1 MQPSA
6 KRRAGNQIG
15 KDNDDDE
22 VEGVDPGTW
31 QSDPDQ
37 ISRRRKVKARRA
49 GDMPEGGASVPSSY
63 NPFSEISLAAPSLN
77 LNQIAETNLLPSA
90 EGSLEL
96 YPHPC
101 FRPGHQEQCFKAVV
115 MVIFWLMQLPQK
127 AT

>member
-1 MQPSA
+1 ML
-6 KRRAGNQIG
+6 KRFAEHCAYNISHLQ
-15 KDNDDDE
+15 

-49 GDMPEGGASVPSSY
+49 GEMPEGGASVPSSY

-90 EGSLEL
+90 EVFS
-96 YPHPC
+96 
-101 FRPGHQEQCFKAVV
+101 
-115 MVIFWLMQLPQK
+115 
-127 AT
+127 